1 MTKIELITR
10 DDLNR
15 IALLLNMA
23 YSELTGDMPDLDT
36 VMGCVAEAKALIE
49 EA

>member
-1 MTKIELITR
+1 MTNIELITR

-23 YSELTGDMPDLDT
+23 YAELTGDMPDLDT
-36 VMGCVAEAKALIE
+36 ATGCVAEAKALIE
-49 EA
+49 EV